1 MGTGQVFPR
10 SVPVALCGALATFVA
25 TVVLVAPA
33 GAWAHDKA
41 PEYSLSVVE
50 GADTQPADTIERVSA
65 SASENAEVSVS
76 LIHNGLV
83 VALDT
88 GEGYAGLSQVPQ
100 VGDVVTFASQ
110 GFTTAVTYDGLPA
123 IDPTVCVGSNNFS
136 GQRTLG
142 YTVEGGYY
150 TVTPARRHIYHSQ
163 NTLAQIQVLSG
174 AAFGGSF
181 LSPLVSGDTV
191 YAVESLT
198 SSLPGG
204 ATFTYSSE
212 NDRPVGGCPP
222 PPPPPPPPPLALS
235 GAFAK
240 FTRTSIAKL
249 LHSGW
254 STHVTINQPG
264 TIIEGLYQHSGVLPA
279 FAATSKQKRP
289 RKEPKALLLARGTAT
304 AKAAGTVAVIMHL
317 TSVGRRLLRHA
328 HSVKV
333 VLITTPARAR
343 SSRLD
348 ATSLRFTARATLP
361 AGATAD
367 TGLYLSFLALEGA
380 VSTGFTRGHLRF
392 PSYALDGL

>member
-1 MGTGQVFPR
+1 MGTGQLFPR

-25 TVVLVAPA
+25 TVVLVVPA

-41 PEYSLSVVE
+41 PEYSLSIVE

-76 LIHNGLV
+76 LTHNGLV

-110 GFTTAVTYDGLPA
+110 GFTTAVAYDGLPA

-150 TVTPARRHIYHSQ
+150 TVTPGRRHIYHSQ
-163 NTLAQIQVLSG
+163 DTLAQIQVLSG

-181 LSPLVSGDTV
+181 LNPLVSGDTV

-198 SSLPGG
+198 SSVPGG

-264 TIIEGLYQHSGVLPA
+264 TIVEGLYQHSGVLPA
-279 FAATSKQKRP
+279 FAATSKHTLRGTSKRP

-304 AKAAGTVAVIMHL
+304 AKAAGTVAVTMHL
-317 TSVGRRLLRHA
+317 NSLGRRLLKHA
-328 HSVKV
+328 RSVKV
-333 VLITTPARAR
+333 VLITTLIA
-343 SSRLD
+343 SS
-348 ATSLRFTARATLP
+348 
-361 AGATAD
+361 GAK
-367 TGLYLSFLALEGA
+367 LALGRH
-380 VSTGFTRGHLRF
+380 VLTLHR
-392 PSYALDGL
+392 

>member
-1 MGTGQVFPR
+1 MGTGQLFSR

-76 LIHNGLV
+76 LTHNGLV

-110 GFTTAVTYDGLPA
+110 GFTTAVTYDGLPT

-163 NTLAQIQVLSG
+163 DTLAQIQVLSR
-174 AAFGGSF
+174 
-181 LSPLVSGDTV
+181 
-191 YAVESLT
+191 
-198 SSLPGG
+198 SS
-204 ATFTYSSE
+204 
-212 NDRPVGGCPP
+212 
-222 PPPPPPPPPLALS
+222 
-235 GAFAK
+235 
-240 FTRTSIAKL
+240 
-249 LHSGW
+249 
-254 STHVTINQPG
+254 
-264 TIIEGLYQHSGVLPA
+264 
-279 FAATSKQKRP
+279 AATPSTPSSRLP
-289 RKEPKALLLARGTAT
+289 RHCQAERRSPTPARTTARSAAALRR
-304 AKAAGTVAVIMHL
+304 
-317 TSVGRRLLRHA
+317 RRLLLRHRRSRSPERSRNS
-328 HSVKV
+328 HGLRSPSCF
-333 VLITTPARAR
+333 TP
-343 SSRLD
+343 
-348 ATSLRFTARATLP
+348 
-361 AGATAD
+361 
-367 TGLYLSFLALEGA
+367 
-380 VSTGFTRGHLRF
+380 
-392 PSYALDGL
+392 DGRRM